1 MIELDDI
8 IVKDK
13 PMFGYV
19 KKKYRPWRYLFSF
32 FVVFSLTSIIGY
44 ITILSIIGYNIVSF
58 GFGFLLLWYWFY
70 FMPSFHNIENEV
82 GRR

>member
-32 FVVFSLTSIIGY
+32 FVVFSSSSIITMFSIIGH
-44 ITILSIIGYNIVSF
+44 NIVSL
-58 GFGFLLLWYWFY
+58 GFGFLLLLYWFY
-70 FMPSFHNIENEV
+70 FMPRFHNIENEV